1 MEPLSLDL
9 QLCFALY
16 SAQRAMVQAYQ
27 SELEPLGLT
36 YPQYLALL
44 VLWEED
50 GITVTRLGERLHL
63 DSGTLT
69 PLTKRLEAQGL
80 VARVRSSDDERRVEI
95 HLTKKG
101 AELKKRART
110 VPIAMFCKAKLPMPE
125 FTQLRAALHRL
136 TQTLT
141 TEGAT

>member
-1 MEPLSLDL
+1 MDPLCLDL

-27 SELEPLGLT
+27 SELQPLGLT

-44 VLWEED
+44 VLWQED

-69 PLTKRLEAQGL
+69 PLTKRLETQGL
-80 VARVRSSDDERRVEI
+80 IDRVRSSDDERRVEL

-101 AELKKRART
+101 AELKKRARH
-110 VPIAMFCKAKLPMPE
+110 VPVAMFCKTRLPMPQVTE
-125 FTQLRAALHRL
+125 LRAALHRL
-136 TQTLT
+136 AKTLT
-141 TEGAT
+141 TEGAA